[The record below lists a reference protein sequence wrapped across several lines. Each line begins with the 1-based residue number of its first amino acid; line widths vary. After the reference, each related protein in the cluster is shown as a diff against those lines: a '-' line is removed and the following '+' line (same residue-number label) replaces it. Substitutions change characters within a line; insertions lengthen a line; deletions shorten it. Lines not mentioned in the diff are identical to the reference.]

1 MNQKN
6 MYISHELSGRG
17 GTEAS
22 DSVVQSKSRAT
33 SKSPYLTNLMDEIS
47 TIDNLRLAFRR

>member
-6 MYISHELSGRG
+6 IYISHELSGRG
-17 GTEAS
+17 GTKAS

-33 SKSPYLTNLMDEIS
+33 NKSPYLTNLMDEIS
-47 TIDNLRLAFRR
+47 TITSV